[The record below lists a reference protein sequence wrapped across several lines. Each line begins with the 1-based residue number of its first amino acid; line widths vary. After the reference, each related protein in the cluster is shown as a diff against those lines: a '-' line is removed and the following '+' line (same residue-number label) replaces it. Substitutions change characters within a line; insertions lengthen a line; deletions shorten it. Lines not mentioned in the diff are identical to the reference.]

1 MEDQFYYEKNKD
13 KILCAILINMDKNGK
28 ITDEQ
33 YNKYFNSNNSIEGE
47 EIIKIVNFFINCFPI
62 PRTIE
67 EFLKKEYL
75 INKKNGLT
83 YSNGK

>member
-47 EIIKIVNFFINCFPI
+47 EIIKIINFFIYCFPI
-62 PRTIE
+62 PRRI
-67 EFLKKEYL
+67 FKKR
-75 INKKNGLT
+75 IFDK
-83 YSNGK
+83 